1 MGHRKESN
9 GGSMSMNSRQSSP
22 SHKLHEKYEKK
33 KKQQQLTKTDTSV
46 LCHNL
51 KTTNGH
57 SDNGQQG
64 KSVSFHVARGA
75 VAFLDSSFLPP
86 FLLHCS
92 AFCFF
97 LWFLRQIAIKA
108 SSSGWWR
115 WWPQHSDMQRDIIAI
130 GEFQTQTKRTK
141 TSSAVGF
148 IFLYCGL

>member
-75 VAFLDSSFLPP
+75 VAFLDSIFVASIFVA
-86 FLLHCS
+86 LLCVLFFSLVS
-92 AFCFF
+92 ASNSNKSVQQWMVEMMTTT
-97 LWFLRQIAIKA
+97 LGYA
-108 SSSGWWR
+108 
-115 WWPQHSDMQRDIIAI
+115 
-130 GEFQTQTKRTK
+130 T
-141 TSSAVGF
+141 
-148 IFLYCGL
+148 

>member
-1 MGHRKESN
+1 MGHMKESN

-22 SHKLHEKYEKK
+22 SLKLHEKYEKK
-33 KKQQQLTKTDTSV
+33 KQQLTKTDTSV

-75 VAFLDSSFLPP
+75 AAFLDSSF
-86 FLLHCS
+86 FASIFVALLCVL
-92 AFCFF
+92 FFF

-115 WWPQHSDMQRDIIAI
+115 
-130 GEFQTQTKRTK
+130 
-141 TSSAVGF
+141 
-148 IFLYCGL
+148 